1 MGPRFMMPDA
11 STIWEYLLRKGIK
24 TYEFNLINLK
34 QGQKWIFI
42 QNKNRNYNKLQI
54 LKSLK
59 ISQTSLNPE
68 I

>member
-34 QGQKWIFI
+34 QGQK
-42 QNKNRNYNKLQI
+42 
-54 LKSLK
+54 
-59 ISQTSLNPE
+59 
-68 I
+68 